1 MGLSFWK
8 WFISFCLG
16 CFVSSIS
23 SFVMAADKN
32 NCDIRKLEL
41 TQMQKARLRLIRMQ
55 FKRNTSNN
63 LQLIAN
69 NTRKNDHLNQIL
81 MQTKF
86 NEAEAKRYV
95 LNHYMPRMQ
104 QDVNELKVQHEFLQ
118 ILNHQQRRSWINN
131 CLH

>member
-1 MGLSFWK
+1 
-8 WFISFCLG
+8 
-16 CFVSSIS
+16 
-23 SFVMAADKN
+23 MAADN
-32 NCDIRKLEL
+32 NTCDIRKLEL

-55 FKRNTSNN
+55 FKRNTSSN

-81 MQTKF
+81 MQSKF

-104 QDVNELKVQHEFLQ
+104 LDVNELKVQHEFLQ
-118 ILNHQQRRSWINN
+118 ILNHQQRRNWINN